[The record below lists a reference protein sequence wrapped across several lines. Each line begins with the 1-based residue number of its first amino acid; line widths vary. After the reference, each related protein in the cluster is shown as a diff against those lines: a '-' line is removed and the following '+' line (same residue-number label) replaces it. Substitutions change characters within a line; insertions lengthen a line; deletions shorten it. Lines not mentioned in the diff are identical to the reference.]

1 MATRDDGLPTA
12 DTALPASDSKG
23 RARGAAA
30 RRALGRYPLVPLAV
44 LLVVLFIPALFAEW
58 LAPYDPY
65 ESHLRNRLEPPVFW
79 GGSWEFVLGTDRLGR
94 CVLSRIMHGAWY
106 ALAISAV
113 GIVLGA
119 FIGTVLGLIAGYARG
134 WTDILIMRV
143 VDVSLALPSI
153 LLALAL
159 AAAWGP
165 SFQAVIIVVAFV
177 LWSYFARQ
185 IRAEVLSLRERD
197 FVARARVAGASR
209 SRIIFRHIFP
219 NVVNTVV
226 VMATLQV
233 GVVIL
238 LEASLSFLGIGVP
251 RPTPAWGL
259 LVADGR
265 QLVVSAWWIS
275 FFPGLAILLT
285 VLSVNLLGD
294 WVRDRLDPKLRQV

>member
-1 MATRDDGLPTA
+1 MATREAGLP
-12 DTALPASDSKG
+12 PA
-23 RARGAAA
+23 APAAA
-30 RRALGRYPLVPLAV
+30 ADAGASTRRRGWLRRYPVLPMVVLMAV
-44 LLVVLFIPALFAEW
+44 LFVPALFSDW
-58 LAPYDPY
+58 LAPHDPY
-65 ESHLRNRLEPPVFW
+65 QSYLRNRLQPPVFW
-79 GGSWEFVLGTDRLGR
+79 GGTWEFVLGTDRLGR
-94 CVLSRIMHGAWY
+94 CVLSRIMYGARY
-106 ALAISAV
+106 ALAISLV

-119 FIGTVLGLIAGYARG
+119 VIGTALGLIAGYLRG
-134 WTDILIMRV
+134 WTDIVAMRL
-143 VDVSLALPSI
+143 VDISLALPSV

-177 LWSYFARQ
+177 LWAYFARQ
-185 IRAEVLSLRERD
+185 VRAEVLSLRERD
-197 FVARARVAGASR
+197 FVARARVAGASNG
-209 SRIIFRHIFP
+209 RIIWRHIFP

-226 VMATLQV
+226 VMATLQI

-275 FFPGLAILLT
+275 MFPGVAILLT

-294 WVRDRLDPKLRQV
+294 WLRDRLDPKLRQV

>member
-1 MATRDDGLPTA
+1 MAAREVGLPTSE
-12 DTALPASDSKG
+12 PAEAATTPAVS
-23 RARGAAA
+23 RRGWW
-30 RRALGRYPLVPLAV
+30 RRYPVVPIVV
-44 LLVVLFIPALFAEW
+44 LMAVLFIPALFSDW
-58 LAPYDPY
+58 LAPHDPY
-65 ESHLRNRLEPPVFW
+65 ESYLRNRLQPPVFW
-79 GGSWEFVLGTDRLGR
+79 GGTWEFILGTDRLGR
-94 CVLSRIMHGAWY
+94 CVLSRIMHGAKY
-106 ALAISAV
+106 ALAISMV
-113 GIVLGA
+113 GILLGA
-119 FIGTVLGLIAGYARG
+119 VIGTALGLIAGYVRG
-134 WTDILIMRV
+134 WTDIAIMRL
-143 VDVSLALPSI
+143 VDISLALPSV

-177 LWSYFARQ
+177 LWSYFSRQ

-197 FVARARVAGASR
+197 FVARARVAGASDT
-209 SRIIFRHIFP
+209 RIITRHIFP

-226 VMATLQV
+226 VMATLQI

-275 FFPGLAILLT
+275 MFPGLAILLT

-294 WVRDRLDPKLRQV
+294 WLRDRLDPKLRQV

>member
-1 MATRDDGLPTA
+1 MATRDAGLPPPRPAVTA
-12 DTALPASDSKG
+12 IEAPA
-23 RARGAAA
+23 ARGKGWL
-30 RRALGRYPLVPLAV
+30 RRYPLVPL
-44 LLVVLFIPALFAEW
+44 VVLMGVLFVPALLSDW
-58 LAPYDPY
+58 LAPHDPSQSY
-65 ESHLRNRLEPPVFW
+65 LRNRLQPPVFF
-79 GGSWEFVLGTDRLGR
+79 GGTWEFVLGTDRLGR
-94 CVLSRIMHGAWY
+94 CVLSRIMHGAKY
-106 ALAISAV
+106 ALAISMV
-113 GIVLGA
+113 GILLGA
-119 FIGTVLGLIAGYARG
+119 VIGTALGLVAGYLRG
-134 WTDILIMRV
+134 WTDIVAMRL
-143 VDVSLALPSI
+143 VDISLALPSV

-177 LWSYFARQ
+177 LWAYFARQ
-185 IRAEVLSLRERD
+185 VRAEVLSLRERD
-197 FVARARVAGASR
+197 FVARARVAGASHG
-209 SRIIFRHIFP
+209 RIILRHIFP

-226 VMATLQV
+226 VMATLQI

-275 FFPGLAILLT
+275 MFPGFAILLT

-294 WVRDRLDPKLRQV
+294 WLRDRLDPKLRQV

>member
-1 MATRDDGLPTA
+1 MPRETQPETPNAPTSAVRETRRHSIILA
-12 DTALPASDSKG
+12 F
-23 RARGAAA
+23 R
-30 RRALGRYPLVPLAV
+30 RYPLVPITV
-44 LLVVLFIPALFAEW
+44 LLVVLFIPALGADW
-58 LAPYDPY
+58 LAPHDPY
-65 ESHLRNRLEPPVFW
+65 ASHLRNRLQPPVFW
-79 GGSWEFVLGTDRLGR
+79 GGHWEFVLGTDRLGR
-94 CVLSRIMHGAWY
+94 CVFSRIMHGAKY

-119 FIGTVLGLIAGYARG
+119 LIGTLLGLIAGYARG
-134 WTDILIMRV
+134 WTDIVVMRV
-143 VDVSLALPSI
+143 VDISLALPSI

-165 SFQAVIIVVAFV
+165 SFEAVIIVVAFV
-177 LWSYFARQ
+177 LWSHFARQ
-185 IRAEVLSLRERD
+185 VRAEVLSLRERD
-197 FVARARVAGASR
+197 FVARARVAGS
-209 SRIIFRHIFP
+209 SHVRIILRHIFP
-219 NVVNTVV
+219 NVVNTVI

-238 LEASLSFLGIGVP
+238 LEAALSFLGIGVP

-275 FFPGLAILLT
+275 FFPGVAILLT

-294 WVRDRLDPKLRQV
+294 WLRDRLDPQLRTRP